1 MKTSFTK
8 LAVDHYQFTIVIFI
22 MLLVM
27 GLSSY
32 FSMPR
37 TEDPPIQVPGTSIV
51 VIYPGTDP
59 VDLEE
64 LVADHIEEAVN
75 ELENIK
81 RVNTTI
87 KNGIVSIAVEFNF
100 GTDADEKFDEVVQ
113 QVGNIKNQ
121 LPSDIY
127 NIDINQWKTTD
138 VNMLQLAFV
147 SDSLSYSQLEDY
159 ADQLKT
165 NIERASGI
173 KKVLLFAIP
182 DQEVRVS
189 LNIEKMAQMNVS
201 INQVYKAIQSNNAN
215 IPGGY
220 LNIGNKSFSIKTSG
234 SYQNLEEIRNTVV
247 SSYQGRNI
255 YLHHIAEVGF
265 DYEDINY
272 YARYNGKRAIYL
284 TVQQKE
290 RRNIFHVWDGIQEM
304 IERYKKELP
313 EDVTLETVF
322 NQTKSVDDRINGFI
336 GNLIQGIILVGI
348 FIFLS
353 LGYRESVMV
362 IIAIPLS
369 ILMGLG
375 FIDFVGFGL
384 QQISIAGL
392 VIALGLLVDNSI
404 VIVENIER
412 FIRNGH
418 TRKDAAVKA
427 TSQLAWPIVSAT
439 VTTLLAFIPII
450 MMPDKAGIFIKSLPV
465 TVVFT
470 LLSSLLIALSLTPYL
485 SSIFLKKNAITQQQK
500 NLKTRLQRFISGPYR
515 KTLSIALKNRGKTLF
530 IALSGLGISLFIFFN
545 YVGVSYFPKSE
556 KPQLLIRITTP
567 ESMNIDMTNAVARD
581 VEKVLDTID
590 FITHYAS
597 NVGRGNPRIYYNIFP
612 QKHDKNYAE
621 LFIHLKEYD
630 KWKFDELVNQL
641 RNTFD
646 NYPGAKIKV
655 KVLEQGPPISAPLEI
670 IITGKNIDVL
680 REIAGDIETMM
691 EETNGTLNISNDLSK
706 AGTDIYVDINK
717 DKASMLGVPISSIDQ
732 TVRTCINGSDISKY
746 RDQKGKEYDI
756 VLRLPFKERIKFHD
770 FDKIYVKSLSGRM
783 IPLRQLVN
791 ITFKKSPG
799 IVTHYNMERSASL
812 LADIQDNYT
821 LDEVVAVLDK
831 KLKNYTWPNGYH
843 YEFAGEIQSRK
854 ETFGGMQTAS
864 LIALIAIFAVL
875 VLQFRSFK
883 QPLIIFTAIPL
894 ALIGSVFALLITG
907 HAFSFTAFI
916 GLISLIGIVVNNSI
930 ILVDYTNMLMSEGK
944 GLVPSIKEAAETRFT
959 PIILT
964 TLTTIGGL
972 LPLTLQGGSLWAPLG
987 WTIIGGLLVSTMLT
1001 LFIVP
1006 VLYHVFNK
1014 NTSRE
1019 ESYQT

>member
-1 MKTSFTK
+1 MRTSFTK

-22 MLLVM
+22 MLLAM

-37 TEDPPIQVPGTSIV
+37 TEDPPIQVPGASIV

-59 VDLEE
+59 IDLEE
-64 LVADHIEEAVN
+64 LVADHIEEALN
-75 ELENIK
+75 ELEDIK
-81 RVNTTI
+81 RINTTI

-100 GTDADEKFDEVVQ
+100 STDADDKFDEVVQ
-113 QVGNIKNQ
+113 QVSNIKNQ
-121 LPSDIY
+121 LPNDIY
-127 NIDINQWKTTD
+127 SIDINQWKTTD

-147 SDSLSYSQLEDY
+147 SDSISYRKLEEY

-165 NIERASGI
+165 KIERASGI

-182 DQEVRVS
+182 DQEVRIS
-189 LNIEKMAQMNVS
+189 LNIEKMAHMNIS
-201 INQVYKAIQSNNAN
+201 IDHVAKAIQSNNAN
-215 IPGGY
+215 IPGGS
-220 LNIGNKSFSIKTSG
+220 LKLGNKSFSIKTSG
-234 SYQNLEEIRNTVV
+234 SYQTLEEIRNTVV
-247 SSYQGRNI
+247 SSYKGQNI
-255 YLHHIAEVGF
+255 YLHNIAKVSF

-290 RRNIFHVWDGIQEM
+290 GRNIFHVWDGMKGM
-304 IERYKKELP
+304 IELYKTQLP
-313 EDVTLETVF
+313 QDIALETVF
-322 NQTKSVDDRINGFI
+322 NQTESVDDRINGFI
-336 GNLIQGIILVGI
+336 GNLVQGIILVGI

-353 LGYRESVMV
+353 LGYRESFMV

-375 FIDFVGFGL
+375 FIDLAGFGL

-418 TRKDAAVKA
+418 KRKDAAIKA
-427 TSQLAWPIVSAT
+427 SSQLAWPIVSAT

-450 MMPDKAGIFIKSLPV
+450 MMPDKAGMFIKSLPV
-465 TVVFT
+465 TVIFT

-485 SSIFLKKNAITQQQK
+485 SSIFLKKNTGKQQKK
-500 NLKTRLQRFISGPYR
+500 NLKTRLQWFITGPYR
-515 KTLSIALKNRGKTLF
+515 KTLSYALENRGKTLS
-530 IALSGLGISLFIFFN
+530 IALAGFGISLFIFFN

-556 KPQLLIRITTP
+556 KPQLLIRVTTP

-581 VEKVLDTID
+581 VENVLDTID

-612 QKHDKNYAE
+612 RKHDKNYAE

-630 KWKFDELVNQL
+630 KWKFDKLVHQL
-641 RNTFD
+641 RNTFHD
-646 NYPGAKIKV
+646 YPGAKIKV

-670 IITGKNIDVL
+670 KVTGKNIEVL
-680 REIAGDIETMM
+680 REIANDIEAMM
-691 EETNGTLNISNDLSK
+691 EETKGTLNVSNDLSK
-706 AGTDIYVDINK
+706 SGTDIYIDINK
-717 DKASMLGVPISSIDQ
+717 DKASMLGVPVSTIDQ
-732 TVRTCINGSDISKY
+732 TVRTCINGSDVSKF

-756 VLRLPFKERIKFHD
+756 VLRLPFKERIQYHD
-770 FDKIYVKSLSGRM
+770 FDKIYVKSLSGKM
-783 IPLRQLVN
+783 IPLRQMVN

-799 IVTHYNMERSASL
+799 IVTHYNMERSATLS
-812 LADIQDNYT
+812 ADILDDYT
-821 LDEVVAVLDK
+821 LDEVVAILNN
-831 KLKNYTWPNGYH
+831 KLQNYAWPNGYH
-843 YEFAGEIQSRK
+843 HEFTGEIQSRE

-883 QPLIIFTAIPL
+883 QPLIIFVAIPL
-894 ALIGSVFALLITG
+894 AVIGSVLALFITG
-907 HAFSFTAFI
+907 YAFSFTAFI

-930 ILVDYTNMLMSEGK
+930 ILVDYTNMLLNEGK
-944 GLVPSIKEAAETRFT
+944 GLIASIKEAAETRFT

-1014 NTSRE
+1014 NTN
-1019 ESYQT
+1019 